1 MKQSVSPRF
10 QEIME
15 MIEALPL
22 DEQRRLVEIVRE
34 RLIQY
39 QRAEL
44 VAQVA
49 EARLAYRQWQGKT
62 SVPTQT
68 YRTET
73 TIASDG
79 TITIVGAPF
88 QAGEKVQVFMSGP
101 QRKPIG
107 SVAYPLRG
115 KPIRYA
121 GPFESIAEDDWEALK

>member
-1 MKQSVSPRF
+1 
-10 QEIME
+10 

-22 DEQRRLVEIVRE
+22 DEQRQLVEIVRR

-49 EARLAYRQWQGKT
+49 EVRQASRQSRGQS

-88 QAGEKVQVFMSGP
+88 RAGEKVQVFMSGP
-101 QRKPIG
+101 QRKPTG
-107 SVAYPLRG
+107 RVAYPLRG

-121 GPFESIAEDDWEALK
+121 GPFERIAEDDWEALK